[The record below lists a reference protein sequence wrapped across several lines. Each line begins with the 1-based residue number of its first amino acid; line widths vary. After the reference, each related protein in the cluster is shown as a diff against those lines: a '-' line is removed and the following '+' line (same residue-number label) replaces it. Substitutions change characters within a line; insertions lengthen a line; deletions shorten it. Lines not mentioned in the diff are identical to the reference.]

1 MLDDKYFDKAIELVF
16 KFSIGPGNQTLES
29 DTFSQGKVKA
39 QNPLFWRMEVFI
51 PQEEPRYCQGVNATI
66 EQVPFQKFDIFT
78 SDKFDAYTP
87 LMFGSK
93 AEPDYMLNVTI
104 SPDKNCHLNQTI
116 RLVFEPRLFTF
127 FAEQKVY
134 RFSFTMFVF
143 TLFSIV
149 SINKQMRR
157 LMW

>member
-1 MLDDKYFDKAIELVF
+1 
-16 KFSIGPGNQTLES
+16 
-29 DTFSQGKVKA
+29 
-39 QNPLFWRMEVFI
+39 
-51 PQEEPRYCQGVNATI
+51 
-66 EQVPFQKFDIFT
+66 
-78 SDKFDAYTP
+78 
-87 LMFGSK
+87 MFGSK
-93 AEPDYMLNVTI
+93 AEPDYLLNVTI

-116 RLVFEPRLFTF
+116 RLVIEPRLFTF
-127 FAEQKVY
+127 FTEQKVY